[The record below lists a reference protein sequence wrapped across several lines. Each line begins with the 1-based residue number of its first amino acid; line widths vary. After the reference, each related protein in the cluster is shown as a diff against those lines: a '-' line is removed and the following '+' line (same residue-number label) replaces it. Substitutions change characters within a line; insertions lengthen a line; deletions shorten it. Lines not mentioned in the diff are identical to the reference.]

1 MIVQNGEYKFDPL
14 RATPQVLCPR
24 SPPPSLAGSPYFLDI
39 PPLPLVPPGVLKR
52 ECCSPVFW
60 VATCCSQPQPRV
72 PSAQGPS
79 AHGRVS
85 ARRLSLSTDPGTLH
99 LCWQGK
105 VTPSRVPLFLYPTRA
120 FPFVLSPSEA
130 TGWVG
135 SESGVGWPL
144 AATPAG
150 LSGLFLTRRV
160 SSPQGAPIRGP
171 SFLRRLLRFQFH
183 VLGIPESQAEAEH
196 VLESHRM
203 FDDLWNVP
211 ALSVTRRTTV
221 VGSEEALRCSRWWGV
236 TARYSGLLAP
246 PNQKN
251 RSTHKER
258 PRRENPRSKAAPI
271 STHPR
276 PLCLLSITTAFEFF
290 LGCALNLPSRRSK

>member
-1 MIVQNGEYKFDPL
+1 MIFQNGEYKFDPL
-14 RATPQVLCPR
+14 RATPQILCPR
-24 SPPPSLAGSPYFLDI
+24 SPSPSLAGSPHFLYI

-52 ECCSPVFW
+52 GCCSPVFW
-60 VATCCSQPQPRV
+60 VTTCCSPT
-72 PSAQGPS
+72 SAQGPS

-85 ARRLSLSTDPGTLH
+85 ARCLSLSTDPGTLH
-99 LCWQGK
+99 HCWQGK
-105 VTPSRVPLFLYPTRA
+105 ITPSRVPLFLYPTRA

-130 TGWVG
+130 TGWVE
-135 SESGVGWPL
+135 SEPGVGWPL

-171 SFLRRLLRFQFH
+171 SFLRRLPRFQFH

-196 VLESHRM
+196 VLESRRM

-221 VGSEEALRCSRWWGV
+221 VGCEEALRCSRWWGV
-236 TARYSGLLAP
+236 TARYSGLWGGFWLHPTKKTRP
-246 PNQKN
+246 PTKKGHGEKTLGAKQ
-251 RSTHKER
+251 HQ
-258 PRRENPRSKAAPI
+258 I
-271 STHPR
+271 
-276 PLCLLSITTAFEFF
+276 PLIPDLSVFWASR
-290 LGCALNLPSRRSK
+290 LPLSSF